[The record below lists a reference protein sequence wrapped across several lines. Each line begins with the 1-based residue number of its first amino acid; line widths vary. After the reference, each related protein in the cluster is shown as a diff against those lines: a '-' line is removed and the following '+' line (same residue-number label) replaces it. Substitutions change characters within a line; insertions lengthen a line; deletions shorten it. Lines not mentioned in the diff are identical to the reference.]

1 MVKDEI
7 FTARDRFN
15 GALQFAVD
23 KVEEV
28 KTRSPIKKEATWQ
41 LGSNSA
47 NSSPVKHARNSPSH
61 RSLTQIS
68 ARKRKRKDVH
78 MDLGFHHTF
87 VMKLFDRNVD
97 LAQFHESTPLY
108 PVCRA
113 WMKNQPL
120 NKRMLPRIRT
130 PTPEPPSSEGD
141 EKSSGSPNTNNNNN
155 NPENEFLS
163 DEGKKPETSNLD
175 EGPSDIKKSK
185 KGKQIYKMPIFEP
198 LEANLYEKE
207 FVSPR
212 IPQPFE
218 MERDES
224 FDVNKFQ
231 EEDSPSPAILLGD
244 HMVRWCQVRKRWKTS
259 AQKNEERF
267 EESAQ
272 LLRNMFEE

>member
-87 VMKLFDRNVD
+87 VMKLFDRN
-97 LAQFHESTPLY
+97 
-108 PVCRA
+108 
-113 WMKNQPL
+113 PL

-244 HMVRWCQVRKRWKTS
+244 HMVRWCQVRKRWENVCSK
-259 AQKNEERF
+259 E
-267 EESAQ
+267 
-272 LLRNMFEE
+272 